1 MLSRNFKRNLLTL
14 AVAGLLAGGTAA
26 ADVAA
31 QETRNEQNVR
41 ERAAQEARNDAQQTN
56 NERLRQDRDTQ
67 QAREER
73 RHSKKKGGEA
83 EKRYPNAT
91 RAEPQGKGSK
101 KLGKKMQK
109 LIDAFNDSKFE
120 EAKPLADELLADSS
134 ATDYDKALVN
144 FLAGQIA
151 YNLDDTA
158 TAKASVQKAIELNQ
172 LSNDNHFG
180 AMLFLAQLQMQ
191 DDQYTEALA
200 TLDRFFAESKSQ
212 DPEHLVIK
220 GQALYYAQRPKDAV
234 VVLKQAIDAT
244 PQPQNAWVQLLMASY
259 ADAGQSAEAIQLAE
273 QLAAKAPDDK
283 KAQLNLVSVYQQA
296 DQMDKA
302 ATVLEKLRA
311 AGQLTEDRDYRQ
323 LYITYANMEGKEK
336 QAIAVINEGLQKGV
350 LKPDHQTYIA
360 LAQSYYYSEQIPQ
373 AIDAWKKA
381 APLAPNGETYLNLAR
396 VLHQEGRIAEAKQA
410 AQSALDKGVKKPEDA
425 RKILALKN

>member
-1 MLSRNFKRNLLTL
+1 MLSRNIKRNLLTL
-14 AVAGLLAGGTAA
+14 AVAGLLAGTVVAEAA
-26 ADVAA
+26 AQDM
-31 QETRNEQNVR
+31 QTRSEQRRAKQKKGNGAEVR
-41 ERAAQEARNDAQQTN
+41 YPDA
-56 NERLRQDRDTQ
+56 
-67 QAREER
+67 AREEPKVK
-73 RHSKKKGGEA
+73 SAPKLAKKE
-83 EKRYPNAT
+83 
-91 RAEPQGKGSK
+91 
-101 KLGKKMQK
+101 QK
-109 LIDAFNDSKFE
+109 LIDTFNDSEFE
-120 EAKPLADELLADSS
+120 AAKPLAEELLADPA

-144 FLAGQIA
+144 FLAAQIA
-151 YNLDDTA
+151 YNLDDNA
-158 TAKASVQKAIELNQ
+158 AAKAYAQKAIELNA
-172 LSNDNHFG
+172 LDNNNHFT
-180 AMLFLAQLQMQ
+180 AMQFLAQLQTQ
-191 DDQYTEALA
+191 DDQYAEALA
-200 TLDRFFAESKSQ
+200 TLDRFFAETKSQ
-212 DPEHLVIK
+212 KPEDLVIK
-220 GQALYYAQRPKDAV
+220 GNALYRADKPAEAIPF
-234 VVLKQAIDAT
+234 LKQAIDAT
-244 PQPQNAWVQLLMASY
+244 PEPKNEWVQLLMASY
-259 ADAGQSAEAIQLAE
+259 ADAGQNAQAIQLAE

-302 ATVLEKLRA
+302 AAVLEKLRA

-323 LYITYANMEGKEK
+323 LYITYANMDGKEK

-425 RKILALKN
+425 RRILALKN